1 MICYGLISPSIDTKN
16 MQSNGFPRSISIDL
30 FTLPSSSSSSSSSSC
45 LPFVSTELD
54 KGPPTST
61 SLLEGSWI
69 HFVLSGATKYSPE
82 ILSLQIQ
89 ERLRENT
96 GNLFLYLVAV
106 LLFLLPL
113 SLSYTPTEHSE
124 ACKRSHIRP
133 WAREEYNCDNAEEA
147 RHCGRKKSFAFAYT
161 LEPCS

>member
-1 MICYGLISPSIDTKN
+1 

-30 FTLPSSSSSSSSSSC
+30 FTLPSSSSSSSSS

-69 HFVLSGATKYSPE
+69 HFVLSGATKDSPE

-96 GNLFLYLVAV
+96 GNLFLYLVVV
-106 LLFLLPL
+106 LLLLPL
-113 SLSYTPTEHSE
+113 SLSYTPTEYSE
-124 ACKRSHIRP
+124 ACKRSQIRP
-133 WAREEYNCDNAEEA
+133 WAREEDNCDNAEEA
-147 RHCGRKKSFAFAYT
+147 RRCGRKKSFAFAYT